1 MMTRTDKNIAWD
13 VISGML
19 GRRIKRNSDFTF
31 MVDDHY
37 RLEIN
42 VPLRQDKDE
51 VMLNAELYCDNGPAI
66 YVIEGIPS
74 DEIWQ
79 VTDGL
84 DAIINNLKSKI
95 ITDADR
101 ELQKNDG
108 YMFLSFKEFQSH
120 LSRVTN
126 MYK

>member
-1 MMTRTDKNIAWD
+1 MIKTDKSIAWE
-13 VISGML
+13 VISGLL
-19 GRRIKRNSDFTF
+19 GERVKRNCDFTF

-42 VPLRQDKDE
+42 VPLRQTEEE
-51 VMLNAELYCDNGPAI
+51 VMLNATLYCDNGPAI
-66 YVIEGIPS
+66 YYIEGIPA
-74 DEIWQ
+74 DDIWQ

-95 ITDADR
+95 ITAADK
-101 ELQKNDG
+101 ELQENDG
-108 YMFLSFKEFQSH
+108 FMWLSFNQFLSH